1 MEAICVFLFNLVGN
15 EINNI
20 HFLFLIFLFIFSVLT
35 IIAYRL
41 LGPLSLFLLLP
52 PIILYINVYKY
63 AVNETLQTAATKNQA
78 YVDAYIDSIKQ
89 ETAAGKNFIVVD
101 SKVVGRNGRKY
112 LIEFEKDMVD
122 KNYKVQ
128 SNNDGIVVYRK
139 FAKE

>member
-41 LGPLSLFLLLP
+41 LGPLSLLLLLP